1 VACYFLRLFSDGI
14 VGLKGDP
21 GTDGAIGATGLN
33 AYSVTIQSFTQP
45 TAGSPNVIVITSANP
60 AILPGLY
67 VFITNSGHYF
77 VNAVD
82 PTSGALN
89 LTLTKATVSPA
100 ATITAGKLVV
110 PSGYPGNTGP
120 KGDQGIGVKGD
131 PGTPGVSFTV
141 TNANYFATVGID
153 YPLPGV
159 YAAVDFTNSQ
169 PTVVLA
175 AAGTYLVTVCVAVVG
190 KPTVNTVEVAS
201 VKLQNTSTATD
212 VGGTE
217 KHINSLL
224 NTSLGQ
230 LVISAILTTTGTNQ
244 TIALFG
250 KCTTNAAIDVVALN
264 TTITAVRIS

>member
-1 VACYFLRLFSDGI
+1 M
-14 VGLKGDP
+14 
-21 GTDGAIGATGLN
+21 
-33 AYSVTIQSFTQP
+33 
-45 TAGSPNVIVITSANP
+45 
-60 AILPGLY
+60 Y

-77 VNAVD
+77 VNATD
-82 PTSGALN
+82 PSSGALN

-100 ATITAGKLVV
+100 TTITAGKLVV
-110 PSGYPGNTGP
+110 PSGYPGSTGP

-175 AAGTYLVTVCVAVVG
+175 AAGTYLVTACVAVVG

-230 LVISAILTTTGTNQ
+230 LVINALVTTTGTNQ